1 MFVLLRVSAMSS
13 GNTKASDSVVDVVL
27 SGPGSPLDFINVGY
41 IGYWILILDIIY
53 STSILTILII

>member
-27 SGPGSPLDFINVGY
+27 SGPGSPLDFVNQCGI
-41 IGYWILILDIIY
+41 YWILDIDTGYYI
-53 STSILTILII
+53 